1 VAGHTNGKLQD
12 LKDILAE
19 VSDLSHAAL
28 LLEWDQETYMPPGGV
43 QSRSEQLSTLLRL
56 SHVRFTSG
64 EVGGLLDSLEGKVDG
79 DFDSDD
85 ASLVR
90 VTRRDYEEARKL
102 SPDLIA
108 EVARAGSTA
117 RPVWEKARHD
127 ENYTL
132 FAPYLEK
139 NVELNRRIADALGYK
154 ERPYDALL
162 NRTEPGMKTSELEAI
177 FAELKEAIVPLV
189 ADIGRHAD
197 AVDDRVL
204 RREFDT
210 DLQVSYA
217 LEVVKRLGY
226 DLERGRQDISTHP
239 FSSGFGPDDVRI
251 TTRVSREFF
260 NECLFGSIHESGHAM
275 YEQGMGRDIA
285 RTPLYGGASPG
296 VHESQS
302 RLWENLVGRGRAFWR
317 YFYPSLQAVFH
328 ESLHNVDEETFYRAV
343 NRSYPSLIRVEAD
356 EVTYN
361 MHVLLRFELENEMLE
376 GKLKVMDLPEAWNA
390 RVKSYLGVDVPNDRD
405 ARGQAQGEGPAGG
418 MERSRQVLSRRRR
431 PQRSPGRPAGHPL
444 VFRQLRHLPR
454 LHDWQPDR
462 CSTDGESAGGHPR
475 PRLTDRKRRVRRAAR
490 LAAQERAPT
499 RAQVHA
505 QRTDGARHGQAADSD
520 AMDRLRA

>member
-1 VAGHTNGKLQD
+1 MAGHTNGKLQD

-102 SPDLIA
+102 PPDLIA
-108 EVARAGSTA
+108 DVARAGSTA

-390 RVKSYLGVDVPNDRD
+390 RVKSYLGVDVPNDRQGALQD
-405 ARGQAQGEGPAGG
+405 IHWSFVSFGIFPGYTIGNLIGAQLMEKVRADIPDLDSQIERGEFGALLGWLRKNVHRHGRKFTPNEL
-418 MERSRQVLSRRRR
+418 MERAT
-431 PQRSPGRPAGHPL
+431 GKPL
-444 VFRQLRHLPR
+444 TAMPWIAYV
-454 LHDWQPDR
+454 
-462 CSTDGESAGGHPR
+462 
-475 PRLTDRKRRVRRAAR
+475 RKKFGALYGLQTAA
-490 LAAQERAPT
+490 
-499 RAQVHA
+499 HN
-505 QRTDGARHGQAADSD
+505 
-520 AMDRLRA
+520 

>member
-1 VAGHTNGKLQD
+1 MAGHTNAKLQD

-64 EVGGLLDSLEGKVDG
+64 EVGGLLDSLEGNVDG
-79 DFDSDD
+79 DFNSDD

-102 SPDLIA
+102 PPDLIA
-108 EVARAGSTA
+108 EIARAGSTA

-127 ENYTL
+127 ENYIL

-139 NVELNRRIADALGYK
+139 NVELNRRMADALGYK

-177 FAELKEAIVPLV
+177 FAELKQAIVPLV
-189 ADIGRHAD
+189 AEIGRHAD
-197 AVDDRVL
+197 AVDDSALHRD
-204 RREFDT
+204 FDP

-302 RLWENLVGRGRAFWR
+302 RLWENLVGRGRPFWR

-376 GKLKVMDLPEAWNA
+376 GKLKVKDLPEAWSA
-390 RVKSYLGVDVPNDRD
+390 RVKSYLGVDVPNDRQGALQD
-405 ARGQAQGEGPAGG
+405 IHWSFVSFGIFPGYTIGNLIGAQLMEKVRGDIPDLDPQIESGEFGALLGWLRRNVHRHGRKFTPNEL
-418 MERSRQVLSRRRR
+418 MERAT
-431 PQRSPGRPAGHPL
+431 GK
-444 VFRQLRHLPR
+444 
-454 LHDWQPDR
+454 
-462 CSTDGESAGGHPR
+462 E
-475 PRLTDRKRRVRRAAR
+475 LTAKPWIAYVRKKFGALYGLQTAAR
-490 LAAQERAPT
+490 N
-499 RAQVHA
+499 
-505 QRTDGARHGQAADSD
+505 
-520 AMDRLRA
+520 